1 MDWNEDKKN
10 EVVKMYKDQNPTPD
24 NSMEIVKSI
33 AEEIEATPNGVR
45 MILSKA
51 GVYVKATPA
60 PSKTKEKTTTEEKA
74 PKVSKGEKIEKLR
87 NAIEAAGL
95 TADEEILDKLTGKA
109 AEYFYQVITAL
120 VNALE
125 QQPD

>member
-1 MDWNEDKKN
+1 MEWTDEKKA
-10 EVVKMYKDQNPTPD
+10 EVIKRYKDASPTPD
-24 NSMEIVKSI
+24 TSMDVVKEI
-33 AEEIEATPNGVR
+33 AEDVEATPNGVR

-60 PSKTKEKTTTEEKA
+60 PAKTKDKTSSDDKA
-74 PKVSKGEKIEKLR
+74 PKVSKGEKIDKLR
-87 NAIEAAGL
+87 SAIEAAGL

-109 AEYFYQVITAL
+109 AEYFYQVVSAL

-125 QQPD
+125 QPAD